1 MKNKKNSI
9 SYRIYGEKNIKKV
22 QAKIDLLGYHPNI
35 DAITF
40 LNIQYF
46 SSIILFFVILY
57 ISSAGY
63 FYAPIITILYF
74 FLFPKIVLDNK
85 INKRRDVLNKD
96 ALYFFEVLTLS
107 LESGRS
113 LKNALEVTANN
124 IDSALAEDFRYALE
138 QMKFGKSLNEV
149 LSDLKKHIPS
159 DTINNIILSAE
170 QSNIFGN
177 SIIETMYN
185 QLDYIR
191 DKQIMEMKAKM
202 NKIPMKI
209 SVVSV
214 LFIIPLIMLIVLSP
228 IILNLL
234 GGK

>member
-1 MKNKKNSI
+1 MKKKNSI
-9 SYRIYGEKNIKKV
+9 SYRIYGEKNIKRI
-22 QAKIDLLGYHPNI
+22 QDKIDLLGYNPNM

-46 SSIILFFVILY
+46 SGVILFFVILY
-57 ISSAGY
+57 ISSVGY
-63 FYAPIITILYF
+63 FYAPAITIVYF
-74 FLFPKIVLDNK
+74 FLLPKIVLDGK
-85 INKRRDVLNKD
+85 INKRRDTLNKD

-113 LKNALEVTANN
+113 LKNALEVTSNN
-124 IDSALAEDFRYALE
+124 IDSELAKDFRIALD

-149 LSDLKKHIPS
+149 LADLKKHIPS

-202 NKIPMKI
+202 NKIPLKI
-209 SVVSV
+209 SVISV